1 MSPAS
6 RRSPAPRR
14 VAPVTSSA
22 RATLLSEVAL
32 FRTVGPRRACA
43 VGRGS
48 EAVSSAPFPAAA
60 AAELGG
66 GGGGRRESALGAA
79 AGGEHP
85 RVPARI
91 HDLTGRRAALVV
103 GVVTRVGAEPGARRP
118 AGGPQLEPAR
128 AEAAEELSA
137 ALARSLVRAAPAG
150 GKGSSGPAAPRLAS
164 PSLSRAAAL
173 PAQTQGPG
181 GGRCP
186 SERRPGPCPPSRQLR
201 AGRRASSQR
210 GGDVSGSRRRR
221 RCRLEGTRDT

>member
-1 MSPAS
+1 MAL
-6 RRSPAPRR
+6 
-14 VAPVTSSA
+14 VTSRA

-60 AAELGG
+60 AAAAELGG
-66 GGGGRRESALGAA
+66 GGGGRREPALGAA

-103 GVVTRVGAEPGARRP
+103 GVVTGVGAESGARRP
-118 AGGPQLEPAR
+118 AGRPQLEPAR

-164 PSLSRAAAL
+164 LE
-173 PAQTQGPG
+173 QG
-181 GGRCP
+181 GG
-186 SERRPGPCPPSRQLR
+186 SPGAD
-201 AGRRASSQR
+201 AGPRRRAMP
-210 GGDVSGSRRRR
+210 
-221 RCRLEGTRDT
+221 E